1 MEEFKSFVS
10 KFTPYLEDIRRRLY
24 YTAFFFALAFV
35 GGFFGTRYILHAIL
49 SIFELNNVSIVTT
62 SPFQF
67 ADLSIDI
74 GIFFAFL
81 ISFPVLIY
89 NIYSFFG
96 PAFNKREKRV
106 MLFLVPCSLI
116 LFIFGFFYGFAIMY
130 YALMILAEI
139 NIQVGIKNIWDVG
152 MFLSQIILTSA
163 LLGALFQFPLMMTL
177 LVRFGLLN
185 IALLK
190 EKRRISYFIIVVFV
204 TLLPPTDGLSLLAMA
219 LPLVF
224 LYEVTIFVNSW
235 GKHEQL
241 TIK

>member
-1 MEEFKSFVS
+1 
-10 KFTPYLEDIRRRLY
+10 
-24 YTAFFFALAFV
+24 
-35 GGFFGTRYILHAIL
+35 
-49 SIFELNNVSIVTT
+49 
-62 SPFQF
+62 
-67 ADLSIDI
+67 
-74 GIFFAFL
+74 
-81 ISFPVLIY
+81 
-89 NIYSFFG
+89 
-96 PAFNKREKRV
+96 
-106 MLFLVPCSLI
+106 
-116 LFIFGFFYGFAIMY
+116 MY

-163 LLGALFQFPLMMTL
+163 LLGALFQFPLLMTL